1 MEAAKKKKKKQ
12 AMRLDLRGDKYW
24 LGCTLLTKTMCPC
37 PLLLQQSLGN
47 FANLKKKYFFLI

>member
-1 MEAAKKKKKKQ
+1 MKSAKIELANSNKHGSCEKKKKKQ

-37 PLLLQQSLGN
+37 PLLLQQSL
-47 FANLKKKYFFLI
+47 